1 MPHIPFDT
9 LEHVLHMISYCLR
22 ASYLKICCCCS
33 GFNNRIW
40 MKHFANSIVDKN
52 DLVCPFELWLN
63 QCCPA
68 RYKTIFKP
76 FLYTDFDYGLF
87 RLSDLHHWLKVDVTG
102 QQGILTPSRHLIPHL
117 VYPGV
122 RVSHA
127 LILDFFFGI
136 REWLRFVIFV
146 FSSKACNNWL
156 FSPVI
161 YNTEAT
167 GRLSL
172 VSMRSL

>member
-1 MPHIPFDT
+1 MGKSWRLFSRPFT
-9 LEHVLHMISYCLR
+9 
-22 ASYLKICCCCS
+22 YLKAPPLRCCQRS
-33 GFNNRIW
+33 TSTQSFYLR
-40 MKHFANSIVDKN
+40 
-52 DLVCPFELWLN
+52 LWVE
-63 QCCPA
+63 
-68 RYKTIFKP
+68 KIFKEIHQLNRP
-76 FLYTDFDYGLF
+76 VKRGHLPLLATWYHIWYI
-87 RLSDLHHWLKVDVTG
+87 
-102 QQGILTPSRHLIPHL
+102 QGSVFPMHSFWIF
-117 VYPGV
+117 
-122 RVSHA
+122 
-127 LILDFFFGI
+127 FFFGI